1 MSSAIKNLVSVV
13 KTFKVANTLL
23 KGKGENSHMLLE
35 HIESFLYVAGK
46 KEVIIRDAQKDLGYR
61 QAKCH
66 RVFKHLKRLGWVD
79 VVIYPEDLRQRLVL
93 ITKEGRDFLHYLEY
107 KLKKELI
114 Q

>member
-1 MSSAIKNLVSVV
+1 MNNTIKNLVSVV
-13 KTFKVANTLL
+13 KSFKVANTML

-46 KEVIIRDAQKDLGYR
+46 KEVILKDAQKDLGYC

-93 ITKEGRDFLHYLEY
+93 ITKDGSDFLHYLGY

-114 Q
+114 